1 MQIRLAKLWRE
12 TGLLMGSPLKDEFA
26 RVTIGVAGE
35 DLAQDAVRIDVTNT
49 IEIKRESRRPR
60 PLLRLKELA
69 QFVRTA
75 VTCKRGVPD
84 MDLASL
90 ELGAIWQN
98 PLAPTHL
105 RGPAAG

>member
-1 MQIRLAKLWRE
+1 
-12 TGLLMGSPLKDEFA
+12 MGSPLKDEFA

-49 IEIKRESRRPR
+49 IEIKRESPRPR

-69 QFVRTA
+69 QFARTA
-75 VTCKRGVPD
+75 VTCQRGVSD
-84 MDLASL
+84 MDVASL

-105 RGPAAG
+105 RGSRCGLRPDRIRGKNP